1 MDTFE
6 CVKSVLLK
14 KIRGLKEITVE
25 STFESLGLDSM
36 ETVDFVLNLEEIFDI
51 TFDDEDF
58 LKINTIQDVLNLIDS
73 KKHRGGSLC

>member
-6 CVKSVLLK
+6 CVKCVLLK
-14 KIRGLKEITVE
+14 KLKGGKEITSE

-36 ETVDFVLNLEEIFDI
+36 EIVDAVLKLEELLDI

-58 LKINTIQDVLNLIDS
+58 LKINTVQDILNLIDS
-73 KKHRGGSLC
+73 KKH

>member
-1 MDTFE
+1 MDIFE
-6 CVKSVLLK
+6 CIKTVLSSKVKEH
-14 KIRGLKEITVE
+14 KEITSE

-36 ETVDFVLNLEEIFDI
+36 ETVDAVLRLEELLDV

-73 KKHRGGSLC
+73 KKH

>member
-6 CVKSVLLK
+6 CVKRILSNKVK
-14 KIRGLKEITVE
+14 GGKEITLE

-36 ETVDFVLNLEEIFDI
+36 EIVDAVLKLEEVLDV

-58 LKINTIQDVLNLIDS
+58 LKINTVQDVLNLIDS
-73 KKHRGGSLC
+73 KKH